1 MTTTQ
6 APGSLPTARGG
17 AEPLGAWVEFHQEP
31 CRSGRTYQILV
42 NHRTHVALDLSASE
56 AGLCQQLGTGGR
68 VETTDPAVSAFLSE
82 LREEG
87 FLASSPPPAKP
98 GRRLT
103 ASLSALDVHWSGAD
117 RLVRAAHDRGA
128 RHLFHPAAV
137 AIQAMLALAGLV
149 ALIAAIRS
157 SHAFQLP
164 VHPAQIPLVI
174 GLSLAAI
181 AIHEFAHAL
190 VVIHHRR
197 PIDAAGVR
205 LHLGVPAFYVEATA
219 ALVLTRRQRLTQ
231 AAAGAWAE
239 WQFTAAAA
247 IWLWLAPVPAAPIV
261 HRFVILNALTIASNL
276 APFVGLDGH
285 WLLADAIRM
294 PDLARRARGSAG
306 RLATALAEGEHV
318 PAGDRLLAGYST
330 LNGIVAIALL
340 AGAGFLWYQ
349 LFGGL
354 TRGLIHHGL
363 PGWLAL
369 AAAAAILA
377 RPTTSAA
384 APRLTAAARSGRALY
399 QAIAFRLQWRWR
411 IPATRRLAATVPQL
425 AGLSDHQLG
434 VLAGH
439 LRRTRGSHL
448 DHLTGYGIV
457 QAGAVT
463 ATSAARTPMTLTA
476 GDTWDP
482 RHQLHRAITRGTVL
496 ISIQTAAI
504 EQLLRSPDG
513 DLSTCP

>member
-1 MTTTQ
+1 MQ
-6 APGSLPTARGG
+6 ATGSVPPVRGG
-17 AEPLGAWVEFHQEP
+17 AGPLGSWVEFHQEP

-42 NHRTHVALDLSASE
+42 NHRTHVAVDLTAAE
-56 AGLCQQLGTGGR
+56 AGICQQLGTGGR
-68 VETTDPAVSAFLSE
+68 ADTTDPAISAFLSE

-87 FLASSPPPAKP
+87 FLAATPPPANP

-103 ASLSALDVHWSGAD
+103 ASLAALDVHWSGAD

-137 AIQAMLALAGLV
+137 AAQVMLALAGLA

-157 SHAFQLP
+157 AQGFQLP

-181 AIHEFAHAL
+181 TIHEFAHAL
-190 VVIHHRR
+190 VVVHHRR

-205 LHLGVPAFYVEATA
+205 LHLGVPAFYIEATA

-247 IWLWLAPVPAAPIV
+247 IWLWLAPVPAAPIL
-261 HRFVILNALTIASNL
+261 HRFVILNTLTIATNL

-306 RLATALAEGEHV
+306 RLVTALADGEHV
-318 PAGDRLLAGYST
+318 PAGDWLLAGYT
-330 LNGIVAIALL
+330 ALNSIVAVALL

-354 TRGLIHHGL
+354 TRGLIHDGP
-363 PGWLAL
+363 PGWLVL

-377 RPTTSAA
+377 RPTTSAV
-384 APRLTAAARSGRALY
+384 APRLTAAARGGRALY
-399 QAIAFRLQWRWR
+399 QAITFRLQWQWR
-411 IPATRRLAATVPQL
+411 IPATRHLAATIPQL

-439 LRRTRGSHL
+439 LRRTRPRRSNL

-463 ATSAARTPMTLTA
+463 ATSAAHTPMTLTA
-476 GDTWDP
+476 GDIWDP
-482 RHQLHRAITRGTVL
+482 HHQLHRAITRGTVL
-496 ISIQTAAI
+496 ISIHPAAI
-504 EQLLRSPDG
+504 EQLLCGADC
-513 DLSTCP
+513 DLSACS